1 MTDHNSKARFSDRVA
16 DYVRYRPG
24 YPDELME
31 TLQKVA
37 GLTSSSVVADI
48 GSGTGISANLFLQR
62 GCEVFGVEPNREMR
76 LAAEER
82 FRNVPRFHSIDATA
96 EATTLADSSIDL
108 IAAGQAF
115 HWFDPE
121 ATRREW
127 LRILKPEGRVALFW
141 NNRRTDTTP
150 FLVAYEKLLRDLGTD
165 YTEVN
170 HTRIDHAALS
180 GFFGNEAFQTFRFPY
195 SQSFDFEGLKGRLLS
210 SSYAPANGHPNH
222 QPMLQE
228 LRRIFDTCAENGRV
242 SFDYDT
248 ELSVGSLNRWSSD

>member
-24 YPDELME
+24 YPDELLE
-31 TLQKVA
+31 TLQRVA
-37 GLTSSSVVADI
+37 GLTPSSVVADI
-48 GSGTGISANLFLQR
+48 GSGTGISANLFLQL

-82 FRNVPRFHSIDATA
+82 FGHEPRFHSIDATA
-96 EATTLADSSIDL
+96 EATTLSDCSIDL

-115 HWFDPE
+115 HWFDLE

-141 NNRRTDTTP
+141 NNRRIDTTP
-150 FLVAYEKLLRDLGTD
+150 FLIAYEKLLLDFGTD

-170 HTRIDHAALS
+170 HTRIDHAALV
-180 GFFGNEAFQTFRFPY
+180 GFFGSGAFQTFRFPY

-210 SSYAPANGHPNH
+210 SSYAPASGHPKH
-222 QPMLQE
+222 EPMLHE
-228 LRRIFDTCAENGRV
+228 LRRIFDANAVNGRV

-248 ELSVGSLNRWSSD
+248 ELSVGSLTRWSSG

>member
-24 YPDELME
+24 YPDELLG
-31 TLQKVA
+31 TLQRVA
-37 GLTSSSVVADI
+37 GLTPSSVVADI
-48 GSGTGISANLFLQR
+48 GSGTGISANLFLQL
-62 GCEVFGVEPNREMR
+62 GCEVFAVEPNREMR

-82 FRNVPRFHSIDATA
+82 FRGAPQFHSIDATA

-127 LRILKPEGRVALFW
+127 LRILNPTCQVALFW
-141 NNRRTDTTP
+141 NNRRTDSTP
-150 FLVAYEKLLRDLGTD
+150 FLVAYEKLLHEFGTD

-170 HTRIDHAALS
+170 HTRIDHAALV
-180 GFFGNEAFQTFRFPY
+180 GFFGDETFQTFRFPY
-195 SQSFDFEGLKGRLLS
+195 LQSFDFDGLKGRLLS
-210 SSYAPANGHPNH
+210 SSYAPGMGHPRH
-222 QPMLQE
+222 EPMLQE
-228 LRRIFDTCAENGRV
+228 LWRIFEAYADNGRV

-248 ELSVGSLNRWSSD
+248 ELSVGSLNRWSGG